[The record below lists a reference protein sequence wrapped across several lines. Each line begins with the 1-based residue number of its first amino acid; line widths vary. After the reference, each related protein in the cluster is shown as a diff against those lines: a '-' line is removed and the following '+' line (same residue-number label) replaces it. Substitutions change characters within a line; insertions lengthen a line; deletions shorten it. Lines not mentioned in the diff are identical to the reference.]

1 MVKPGCKRDSG
12 AALLLALW
20 ALFLLAGVVFAWAI
34 SLNSHLAVSATA
46 SRVLSAEAMASSGAE
61 VALNPAIKPSS
72 ANLHRKMG
80 NESYDVEM
88 TGECGR
94 FNLNLLA
101 PGGVENP
108 VLIAALRQYLNIR
121 GVDLNDLDVMMDS
134 LLDWITPTKGLHRL
148 NAPDETDDYRPT
160 HAPLTSVD
168 ELKRIAGW
176 ADYTSQP
183 DWDDDFTT
191 LIGGCQQIDAAYA
204 SRDVLRAFGIPDE
217 FVDRFLQVRRGQDG
231 VDGTEDDP
239 QMDQA
244 MAFSLLGL
252 GVGGIGTGTPT
263 APATPQQ
270 GSPQG
275 TAAGMQN
282 VLTFKSPNPVF
293 RIVSVGKS
301 GAVTRSVEM
310 IVMKQQAGLGQQQ
323 VGVGQLQAGFG
334 QLQAATGKPQVF
346 SWKEL

>member
-1 MVKPGCKRDSG
+1 MVKPNSKRDSG
-12 AALLLALW
+12 AALLLSLW
-20 ALFLLAGVVFAWAI
+20 ALFLLAGVVFAWA
-34 SLNSHLAVSATA
+34 LNINSRLAVSATA

-61 VALNPAIKPSS
+61 VALNPTIKPAS

-108 VLIAALRQYLNIR
+108 VLIAALRQYLNIK
-121 GVDLNDLDVMMDS
+121 GVDLNDLDSMMDS

-148 NAPDETDDYRPT
+148 NAPDETDDYHPT

-168 ELKRIAGW
+168 ELKQIFGW
-176 ADYTSQP
+176 AEYTSKP
-183 DWDDDFTT
+183 GWDDDFTT
-191 LIGGCQQIDAAYA
+191 IIGGCQQIDAAYA

-231 VDGTEDDP
+231 IDGTADDP
-239 QMDQA
+239 EMDQG

-252 GVGGIGTGTPT
+252 GAAGIAPGTPI
-263 APATPQQ
+263 APVPGQSPQ
-270 GSPQG
+270 GSPPG
-275 TAAGMQN
+275 TAGGIQN

-301 GAVTRSVEM
+301 GDVTRSVQM
-310 IVMKQQAGLGQQQ
+310 IVQKQTSAG
-323 VGVGQLQAGFG
+323 GVPAGVTALFAG
-334 QLQAATGKPQVF
+334 RPQVF

>member
-1 MVKPGCKRDSG
+1 MVKPNSKRDSG
-12 AALLLALW
+12 AALLLSLW
-20 ALFLLAGVVFAWAI
+20 ALFLLAGVVFAWA
-34 SLNSHLAVSATA
+34 LNINSRLAVSATA
-46 SRVLSAEAMASSGAE
+46 SRALSAEAMASSGAE
-61 VALNPAIKPSS
+61 VALNPTIKPSS

-80 NESYDVEM
+80 NESYDVVM

-108 VLIAALRQYLNIR
+108 VLIAALRQYLNIK

-168 ELKRIAGW
+168 ELKKIAGW
-176 ADYTSQP
+176 AEYTSHP
-183 DWDDDFTT
+183 GWDEDFTT
-191 LIGGCQQIDAAYA
+191 IIGGCQQIDAAYA

-217 FVDRFLQVRRGQDG
+217 FVDRFLQVRRGPDAI
-231 VDGTEDDP
+231 DGTEDDP
-239 QMDQA
+239 QMDQS

-252 GVGGIGTGTPT
+252 GGVGILPGTPT
-263 APATPQQ
+263 AD
-270 GSPQG
+270 GKSPQ
-275 TAAGMQN
+275 ANPAGGMLN
-282 VLTFKSPNPVF
+282 VLAYKSPNPVF

-301 GAVTRSVEM
+301 GDVTRSVEM
-310 IVMKQQAGLGQQQ
+310 VVQKQTVAGAPGGGL
-323 VGVGQLQAGFG
+323 AGAPAG
-334 QLQAATGKPQVF
+334 GIAVIAGRPQVF

>member
-1 MVKPGCKRDSG
+1 MVKPSCKRDSG

-20 ALFLLAGVVFAWAI
+20 ALFLLASVVFAWA
-34 SLNSHLAVSATA
+34 LNINSRLTVSGTA

-61 VALNPAIKPSS
+61 VALNPTIKPAS
-72 ANLHRKMG
+72 ANLHKKMG

-108 VLIAALRQYLNIR
+108 VLIAALRQYLNIK

-134 LLDWITPTKGLHRL
+134 LIDWITPTKGLHRL

-168 ELKRIAGW
+168 ELKKIAGW
-176 ADYTSQP
+176 AEYTSHQG
-183 DWDDDFTT
+183 WDANFTT
-191 LIGGCQQIDAAYA
+191 IIGGCQQIDAAYA
-204 SRDVLRAFGIPDE
+204 SRDVLRAFGIPDQ
-217 FVDRFLQVRRGQDG
+217 FVDRFLQVRAGPDAL
-231 VDGTEDDP
+231 DGTEDDP

-244 MAFSLLGL
+244 TAFSLLGL
-252 GVGGIGTGTPT
+252 GAAGIGAGTATGNT
-263 APATPQQ
+263 
-270 GSPQG
+270 PQG
-275 TAAGMQN
+275 TAAGIQN
-282 VLTFKSPNPVF
+282 ILVFKSPNPVF

-301 GAVTRSVEM
+301 GDVTRSVEM
-310 IVMKQQAGLGQQQ
+310 VVLKQSAGIGQQQAGVGQQL
-323 VGVGQLQAGFG
+323 VGAGR
-334 QLQAATGKPQVF
+334 PQVF